1 MSKVIISVTLR
12 ISETTKSSFPIRGA
26 VLWIVGAVLNLCLV
40 ELLSVAE
47 KLFAFSLEHGYA
59 RCDVGLLLC
68 DQLQMLFPLF
78 NILVGRMLL
87 YEGKDFRFLLLQ
99 LFCCRCGFFF

>member
-1 MSKVIISVTLR
+1 MYLIR
-12 ISETTKSSFPIRGA
+12 NSETTKSSFPIRGA

-59 RCDVGLLLC
+59 SCDVGLLLC
-68 DQLQMLFPLF
+68 DQLQMLFPLV
-78 NILVGRMLL
+78 NILMGGILL
-87 YEGKDFRFLLLQ
+87 YRGKDFRFLLLQ
-99 LFCCRCGFFF
+99 LFCCRCEFFF